1 MRAVDVLP
9 LVPVMWI
16 EGYARWGSP
25 STSISAAM
33 RRTEGSSLVSPQRP
47 ASSVSTSRRA
57 LSTSGSVGTGGDVA
71 VGRARLGAQGAAAG
85 LDHREVGIAVRLGT
99 DDLFE
104 GVAVGGSV
112 GAVVVRGELTHV
124 RQSTERHRQ
133 VPSGPPGR
141 PPRPSSGPSA
151 RPIRDLGPS
160 AFAGRRANLAIMDI
174 GIDLGTANTL
184 LYVRGKGIVLNEPSV
199 VAVRADRG
207 GKSGVLAVGT
217 EAKETI
223 GRTPGSITAIRP
235 LRDGVISDY
244 EAAEEMIRHF
254 VRKAVPGR
262 RPRTRMVVCVPSG
275 VTPVE
280 RRAIVHAAQRAGAR
294 AVHIVEEPMAAAIGA
309 GLPVAEPRGSM
320 VVDIGGGTT
329 EVATFPGRHRHGPVA
344 AGGRRPAGHGH
355 HRLRAQGALAA
366 HRGAHRRGHQ
376 GRHRLGVAGAG

>member
-1 MRAVDVLP
+1 
-9 LVPVMWI
+9 
-16 EGYARWGSP
+16 
-25 STSISAAM
+25 
-33 RRTEGSSLVSPQRP
+33 
-47 ASSVSTSRRA
+47 
-57 LSTSGSVGTGGDVA
+57 
-71 VGRARLGAQGAAAG
+71 
-85 LDHREVGIAVRLGT
+85 
-99 DDLFE
+99 
-104 GVAVGGSV
+104 
-112 GAVVVRGELTHV
+112 
-124 RQSTERHRQ
+124 
-133 VPSGPPGR
+133 
-141 PPRPSSGPSA
+141 
-151 RPIRDLGPS
+151 
-160 AFAGRRANLAIMDI
+160 MDI

-280 RRAIVHAAQRAGAR
+280 RRAIVHASQRAGAR

-329 EVATFPGRHRHGPVA
+329 EVAVISLGGIVTAQSLRVGGDRLDMAITDYVRKEHSLLIGERTAEDIKVGVGSAWPVPGEDALEMRTFTVRGREKVGGLPKTVDLTAREVRAALDEPVEQIIAAVKTTLEECPPELSGDIMEHGIVLT
-344 AGGRRPAGHGH
+344 GG
-355 HRLRAQGALAA
+355 GALLPGLDLRIASGTGIPVFVAEDPLDSVAMGCGKCVEDFDGLERVMSAA
-366 HRGAHRRGHQ
+366 
-376 GRHRLGVAGAG
+376 